1 MLSDEFNFLLGSQT
15 VILTVLLFWFISFD
29 ASICSTMAFL
39 PLGNSDHVVVSV
51 SIDFPSY
58 SQWHAHFIA
67 LLMTLLM
74 LIGVVFLII
83 WEMFHGRISLNSVPL
98 LQQNSLA
105 AEFWEWVQVGTD
117 VYIPHWKYQVKYH
130 SFPWFSAA
138 FTAAIVHR
146 NHFFRFYQK
155 SKSYESQHLNFSSK
169 AIGKIIAEA
178 EKIIYL
184 GSASGIF
191 FADVIKQISV
201 FALAIPLVIFE
212 SYFGNVILFN

>member
-1 MLSDEFNFLLGSQT
+1 MDPRLWFSQSCSFGLFLLMLVFVQQWLSCHWEILIMLLSQYP
-15 VILTVLLFWFISFD
+15 LTFHHIHNG
-29 ASICSTMAFL
+29 M
-39 PLGNSDHVVVSV
+39 P
-51 SIDFPSY
+51 
-58 SQWHAHFIA
+58 HFIA

-74 LIGVVFLII
+74 LIGAVFLII

-130 SFPWFSAA
+130 SSPWFSAA
-138 FTAAIVHR
+138 CTAAIVHR
-146 NHFFRFYQK
+146 NHLFCFYQK
-155 SKSYESQHLNFSSK
+155 GKSYESQHSNFSSK

-184 GSASGIF
+184 GSA
-191 FADVIKQISV
+191 
-201 FALAIPLVIFE
+201 
-212 SYFGNVILFN
+212 N

>member
-1 MLSDEFNFLLGSQT
+1 MLVFVQQWLSCHWEILIMLLPQYP
-15 VILTVLLFWFISFD
+15 LTFHHIHNG
-29 ASICSTMAFL
+29 M
-39 PLGNSDHVVVSV
+39 P
-51 SIDFPSY
+51 
-58 SQWHAHFIA
+58 HFIA

-138 FTAAIVHR
+138 CTAAIVHR
-146 NHFFRFYQK
+146 NHFFCFYQK
-155 SKSYESQHLNFSSK
+155 GKSYESQHSNLSSK
-169 AIGKIIAEA
+169 AIGKIIAEV
-178 EKIIYL
+178 EEIIYL

-212 SYFGNVILFN
+212 SYFANVILFN